1 MGAIVSD
8 ATCLIGLHHIGKLDL
23 LPKLFSKVLI
33 PPAVRHEVGFDI
45 EKVDLLAPL
54 DTNLANSL
62 KLVLG
67 AGESEAITLAL
78 ELALPIVLD
87 EKKARTIAEAM
98 GLKILGTV
106 GLLVL
111 AKKQNLLQSVSSLL
125 HDLEATGFYMSTS
138 LKEQALQGAG
148 ERSI

>member
-1 MGAIVSD
+1 M
-8 ATCLIGLHHIGKLDL
+8 
-23 LPKLFSKVLI
+23 
-33 PPAVRHEVGFDI
+33 
-45 EKVDLLAPL
+45 
-54 DTNLANSL
+54 
-62 KLVLG
+62 VLG